1 MNSNIKNV
9 LAGGKMLTSV
19 QKEILQTLI
28 NLYQTSDGKSIK
40 GEDIA
45 EVMNRNPGTIRNQM
59 QSLRSLSLV
68 KGVPGPRGGYK
79 PTIEAY
85 HTLNISVTD
94 NESRV
99 PMFKDGNRI
108 EGVSVAKIEFT
119 SVPNPGE
126 CEAAIKVLG
135 SIKDLDLGDKVRIG
149 PTPVNNLGIIGEI
162 VGRDDMDNILL
173 LDTTTIRSIP
183 KKAVKDIATLDL
195 LFLKSDDTIKEAAIL
210 LSNKVI
216 DGAPVIKNNKILGI
230 LTLSDIVWALAES
243 KENLNVTDVM
253 QQNVVTINQNM
264 KVANAVEVMYNENIG
279 RLILVDDNEN
289 PIGIVTKTDVVNSIT
304 NLEDFPVVETGS

>member
-1 MNSNIKNV
+1 
-9 LAGGKMLTSV
+9 MLTSV

-28 NLYQTSDGKSIK
+28 NLYQTSNGKSIK

-94 NESRV
+94 SESIV
-99 PMFKDGNRI
+99 PMFKDGNLI

-119 SVPNPGE
+119 SIPNPGE

-135 SIKDLDLGDKVRIG
+135 SIKELHLGDIVRIG
-149 PTPVNNLGIIGEI
+149 PTPVNSLGIIGEI

-183 KKAVKDIATLDL
+183 KKTVKEIATLDL
-195 LFLKSDDTIKEAAIL
+195 VFLRPNDSIKEAAIL
-210 LSNKVI
+210 LSNKTI
-216 DGAPVIKNNKILGI
+216 DGAPVIEKDEIFGI
-230 LTLSDIVWALAES
+230 LTLTDIAWALAES
-243 KENLNVTDVM
+243 KEELRVKDLM
-253 QQNVVTINQNM
+253 QKKVFTVNQNM
-264 KVANAVEVMYNENIG
+264 KVVNAVEIMLKENIG
-279 RLILVDDNEN
+279 RLILVDDNDI
-289 PIGIVTKTDVVNSIT
+289 PVGIVTKTDVVNSIT
-304 NLEDFPVVETGS
+304 NLEDFPVVENNI

>member
-1 MNSNIKNV
+1 
-9 LAGGKMLTSV
+9 MLTSV
-19 QKEILQTLI
+19 QKEILQTLT
-28 NLYQTSDGKSIK
+28 NLYQTSNGKSIK

-45 EVMNRNPGTIRNQM
+45 EVMSRNPGTIRNQM

-94 NESRV
+94 DESKV
-99 PMFKDGNRI
+99 PMFKDGKKI
-108 EGVSVAKIEFT
+108 EDVSVARIEFT

-135 SIKDLDLGDKVRIG
+135 SIKDLDLGDIIRIG
-149 PTPVNNLGIIGEI
+149 PTPVNNLGVIGEI

-183 KKAVKDIATLDL
+183 KKTVLDVASFDL
-195 LFLKSDDTIKEAAIL
+195 IVLNPNDSIKEASKI
-210 LSNKVI
+210 LSNKFV
-216 DGAPVIKNNKILGI
+216 DGAPVIENNSVVGI
-230 LTLSDIVWALAES
+230 VTLHDIVQALAES
-243 KENLNVTDVM
+243 NENGNVSDIMAT
-253 QQNVVTINQNM
+253 NVVSVNQDL
-264 KVANAVEVMYNENIG
+264 KIANAIEIMYNENVG
-279 RLILVDDNEN
+279 RLIVKDSADV
-289 PIGIVTKTDVVNSIT
+289 PIGIITRTDIVDTIT
-304 NLEDFPVVETGS
+304 SMSNFPVEKIE